1 MPDIKHVGRI
11 KKNREKVA
19 VAYRTL
25 PGDSSSALVIETA
38 RLETPDHDALMSI
51 VESNLGQTS
60 FELHEALQRSQTPDG
75 QNMLLKFHQTGM
87 LTKVA
92 TSDVE
97 MIPNTDSSISLDEL
111 NKIIAEQKGITVD
124 ELAVKPTATATTVAS
139 SQAANIPTGEQPLT
153 DEQLASR
160 MRSDADRLYKEA
172 ARLRKE
178 AEDLSPTKTKKSK

>member
-1 MPDIKHVGRI
+1 MPDTKHVGRI

-25 PGDSSSALVIETA
+25 PGDPESALVISTVDLDA
-38 RLETPDHDALMSI
+38 LDHDALMKV
-51 VESNLGQTS
+51 VESNTAQTS

-75 QNMLLKFHQTGM
+75 QNMLVKFHQTGK

-92 TSDVE
+92 TKEVE
-97 MIPNTDSSISLDEL
+97 MIPNTNATIGLDEL
-111 NKIIAEQKGITVD
+111 NKIIAEQRGVTVD
-124 ELAVKPTATATTVAS
+124 QLSVKPTAQATTVAS
-139 SQAANIPTGEQPLT
+139 SQTANIPAGEQPLT

-172 ARLRKE
+172 ARLRAE
-178 AEDLSPTKTKKSK
+178 AEDLSPTKKKSK

>member
-11 KKNREKVA
+11 KKTREKVA

-25 PGDSSSALVIETA
+25 PGDSSSALVISTA
-38 RLETPDHDALMSI
+38 DLESPDHDALMSV
-51 VESNLGQTS
+51 VESNTAQTS

-75 QNMLLKFHQTGM
+75 QNMLVKFHQTGK

-92 TSDVE
+92 TSEID
-97 MIPNTDSSISLDEL
+97 MIPNTNATISLDDL
-111 NKIIAEQKGITVD
+111 NKMIAEQRGVSVD
-124 ELAVKPTATATTVAS
+124 ELAVKPTASATTVAS

-178 AEDLSPTKTKKSK
+178 AEDLSPSKTKKSK

>member
-1 MPDIKHVGRI
+1 MPDIKHVGRN

-25 PGDSSSALVIETA
+25 PGDSSSALVIETSKLDA
-38 RLETPDHDALMSI
+38 PDHDALMSV
-51 VESNLGQTS
+51 VESNTAQTS

-75 QNMLLKFHQTGM
+75 QNMLVKFHSNGL
-87 LTKVA
+87 LTKMA
-92 TSDVE
+92 TTDIE
-97 MIPNTDSSISLDEL
+97 MIPNTNATIGLDEL
-111 NKIIAEQKGITVD
+111 NKMIAEQRGVSVD
-124 ELAVKPTATATTVAS
+124 DLAVKPTAEATTVAS
-139 SQAANIPTGEQPLT
+139 SQAANVPTGEQPLT

-178 AEDLSPTKTKKSK
+178 AEDLSPAKTKKSK